1 MSMSCSSYICK
12 TVYAGNVIE
21 KQKYFAPR
29 GPGVK
34 LARGKNISATS
45 EEQWVVNEKRS
56 IQNLYYLILVNFGK
70 EDIRLDLTYRN
81 PAPSPEQAKILFD
94 KFVRKVRDLYKK
106 SGHTLKWI
114 ATTEHDGH
122 RIHHHVLLNNIGLTR
137 KDYNALWDH
146 AELSYKAFRYYDGGV
161 EDAQRLS
168 KYLVKETRE
177 TFCRKDAIQKRRWR
191 SSRNL
196 KKPIIKKEV
205 IHCKGWTDK
214 PKPKK
219 GYYVQTVQFGY
230 TAFGY
235 PFQFYRMIREDEEG
249 EPYQK
254 KRRTIPGTERTA

>member
-1 MSMSCSSYICK
+1 MSCSSYISK
-12 TVYAGNVIE
+12 TIIAGNVIE
-21 KQKYFAPR
+21 KYKYFAPR
-29 GPGVK
+29 CPGIK
-34 LARGKNISATS
+34 LARGKNINTTS

-56 IQNLYYLILVNFGK
+56 IQNLYYLILVNFKK

-81 PAPSPEQAKILFD
+81 LPSTPKQAKIFFD
-94 KFVRKVRDLYKK
+94 KFIRRVRDLYKK
-106 SGHTLKWI
+106 LGHVLKWI
-114 ATTEHDGH
+114 ATTEYDGH

-137 KDYNALWDH
+137 KEYNQLWDH

-177 TFCRKDAIQKRRWR
+177 TFCKADAIQKRRWR

-205 IHCKGWTDK
+205 IHCKSWTDK
-214 PKPKK
+214 PKSKK
-219 GYYVQTVQFGY
+219 GYYVQMVQSGY

-235 PFQFYRMIREDEEG
+235 PFQWYRMIREDEED
-249 EPYQK
+249 EPNQK
-254 KRRTIPGTERTA
+254 KRRTI